1 MISITFKK
9 WFCNV
14 NIRVYF
20 EKLDKCIIIIGK
32 YSQQLQLLFEL
43 VYSSFLLVQQGQV
56 QHLTGS
62 SFSLSSYSFN
72 FINGD
77 RHRSKI
83 LIISHYLSTIQLPRD
98 VTDSV
103 WHAFNFRF
111 WNDHHWWD
119 LFPFFSKSCQV
130 VFYLFS
136 LFFKFQLMR
145 LILGMLLWMALFY
158 LWIAFSNMAS

>member
-32 YSQQLQLLFEL
+32 YSQQLQLLCEL
-43 VYSSFLLVQQGQV
+43 VSSSFLLVQQGQV

-62 SFSLSSYSFN
+62 SFSLPSYSFN

-83 LIISHYLSTIQLPRD
+83 LIISHYLGTAQLSIRI
-98 VTDSV
+98 
-103 WHAFNFRF
+103 HALQLTQCDMLSILGFKVIIIDMFCFFLSLNHIKWYLTF
-111 WNDHHWWD
+111 
-119 LFPFFSKSCQV
+119 FPF
-130 VFYLFS
+130 S
-136 LFFKFQLMR
+136 LNFTR
-145 LILGMLLWMALFY
+145 CV
-158 LWIAFSNMAS
+158 